1 MLTKLSPKI
10 SQFEDLAIA
19 INREHQRCLESPRAA
34 LIPARNAG
42 AMLLK
47 ARSHLSETDWNSW
60 RQTHTQISEQTA
72 QMYVQIART
81 WPGMDGGLVVFSDPP
96 PPAVGDTPKPPEILP
111 ESPPPEPDILTAEEV
126 AIDVEFT
133 PIDEPPDAK
142 NTSNSNLIRFVI
154 LGPVVPKARPRV
166 TNNGTYLPPRY
177 REWRN
182 RAEIELY
189 RQIEDRNLRD
199 RFPLKRAAISIR
211 LFGNHRT
218 NSDIDNLAG
227 ACLDALTHKGAGII
241 LDDRLSC
248 LPQLTVEYVP
258 EAPKTGVWIEIEPMD
273 EPG

>member
-1 MLTKLSPKI
+1 MLTKLQPKI
-10 SQFEDLAIA
+10 SQFEELAIA
-19 INREHQRCLESPRAA
+19 INREHERCLESPQAA
-34 LIPARNAG
+34 LIPACKAG

-47 ARSHLSETDWNSW
+47 VRSHLSEADWDRW

-72 QMYVQIART
+72 RMYVQIART
-81 WPGMDGGLVVFSDPP
+81 WPGMDGGLVALST
-96 PPAVGDTPKPPEILP
+96 PPAVEGRPEPPEIVP
-111 ESPPPEPDILTAEEV
+111 ESLPPEVEVPPAEEA

-133 PIDEPPDAK
+133 PIDEPPEAEK
-142 NTSNSNLIRFVI
+142 IPNSNVIRFVI
-154 LGPVVPKARPRV
+154 PGPVVPKARPRV

-199 RFPLKRAAISIR
+199 RFPLRRAAISIR

-258 EAPKTGVWIEIEPMD
+258 EAPKTGVWIEIEPMN
-273 EPG
+273 

>member
-1 MLTKLSPKI
+1 MLTKLQAKI
-10 SQFEDLAIA
+10 SQFEELAIA
-19 INREHQRCLESPRAA
+19 INREHERCLESPQTA
-34 LIPARNAG
+34 LIPACKAG

-47 ARSHLSETDWNSW
+47 VRSHLSEKDWDRW

-72 QMYVQIART
+72 RMYVQIART
-81 WPGMDGGLVVFSDPP
+81 WPGMDGGLVALSTLPAVEEQPEPP
-96 PPAVGDTPKPPEILP
+96 EVEIPPA
-111 ESPPPEPDILTAEEV
+111 EEA

-133 PIDEPPDAK
+133 PIDESPEAE
-142 NTSNSNLIRFVI
+142 NTPNSDVIRFVI
-154 LGPVVPKARPRV
+154 PGPVVPKARPRV

-199 RFPLKRAAISIR
+199 RFPLRRAAISIR

-258 EAPKTGVWIEIEPMD
+258 EAPKTGVWIEIDPMD
-273 EPG
+273 

>member
-1 MLTKLSPKI
+1 MLTKLQPKI
-10 SQFEDLAIA
+10 SQFEELAIA
-19 INREHQRCLESPRAA
+19 INREHQRCLESPQTA
-34 LIPARNAG
+34 LIPACKAG

-47 ARSHLSETDWNSW
+47 VRSHLSEKDWDHW

-72 QMYVQIART
+72 RMYVQIART
-81 WPGMDGGLVVFSDPP
+81 WPGMDGGLAAFSTSPAVQDRQEPP
-96 PPAVGDTPKPPEILP
+96 KIVPESLPPEVEVPPA
-111 ESPPPEPDILTAEEV
+111 EEA

-133 PIDEPPDAK
+133 PIDEPPEAEK
-142 NTSNSNLIRFVI
+142 TPNSNVIRFVI
-154 LGPVVPKARPRV
+154 PGPVVPKARPRV

-199 RFPLKRAAISIR
+199 RFPLRRAAISIR

-258 EAPKTGVWIEIEPMD
+258 EAPKTGVWIEIEPMN
-273 EPG
+273 